1 MITTNT
7 VSNTAPPARES
18 LKGSIKIPAAFV
30 REIQTTIKT
39 TAQLKTKIDALDH
52 TNVTPLLQT
61 LLVSALFL
69 DASDIHLEPEKQ
81 TTKLRLRID
90 GILQDV
96 TLFPPQTYKVL
107 LSRIKLVSGVKLNV
121 TKRPQDGRFSF
132 IMGDSPPVEVRV
144 STLPSEYGEAA
155 VLRVLN
161 PQNLIALKDLGVRKD
176 LLTLFTKTLKKP
188 NGMII
193 ATGPTG
199 SGKTTTLYAFLRA
212 VHKPEIKIVTIE
224 DPIEYHLEG
233 VSQTQVDSTPQK
245 VRADGTK
252 ERRYDFATG
261 LQAIMRQDPDV
272 ILVGEIRDKN
282 TAQIALQAALTGH
295 LVLSTLHTNDAPGT
309 VSRLLSLKASPV
321 NIAAALNVV
330 VGQRL
335 VRKVCLKCAVL
346 EPAQPQELQEIKAGL
361 QSIVSILDI
370 TLPKILKLARPKGC
384 VQCNMTGYKGRI
396 GIFEAIEISDAM
408 EEFIATS
415 PPTSALRSYAIKKG
429 MITMYQDGL
438 LKVIQ
443 GITTLQEIARV
454 ATE

>member
-1 MITTNT
+1 MISTATAP
-7 VSNTAPPARES
+7 NTANPRRAEI
-18 LKGSIKIPAAFV
+18 KGSIQIPAAFA
-30 REIQTTIKT
+30 REVQATTKT
-39 TAQLKTKIDALDH
+39 TVQLKTRVDGVDH
-52 TNVTPLLQT
+52 TNITPLLHT

-81 TTKLRLRID
+81 ETKLRLRID

-96 TLFPPQTYKVL
+96 TLFSPQIHKVL
-107 LSRIKLVSGVKLNV
+107 LSRIKLVSGAKLNV
-121 TKRPQDGRFSF
+121 SKRPQDGRFSF
-132 IMGDSPPVEVRV
+132 IIGNSTPIEVRV

-176 LLTLFTKTLKKP
+176 LLALFIKTLKKP
-188 NGMII
+188 NGMIV

-212 VHKPEIKIVTIE
+212 VQKPEIKIVTIE

-245 VRADGTK
+245 VKADGTK

-272 ILVGEIRDKN
+272 ILVGEIRDKS

-335 VRKVCLKCAVL
+335 VRKVCSKCAIL
-346 EPAQPQELQEIKAGL
+346 EPAQPQEFREIKAGL
-361 QSIVSILDI
+361 QNIVPVLDI
-370 TLPKILKLARPKGC
+370 KLPEILKLARPKGC
-384 VQCNMTGYKGRI
+384 VRCNMTGYKGRI
-396 GIFEAIEISDAM
+396 GIFEAIEISDEI

-429 MITMYQDGL
+429 MTTMYQDGL